1 MARRCP
7 GPHGP
12 ASAPLMSVRVGV
24 EGAGGHP
31 RGGGSNATTGVL
43 RGQGSAPPFLSFL
56 PSEQDPFLTL
66 LQPFTLSLCEAKTED
81 SNGN

>member
-31 RGGGSNATTGVL
+31 RGAVM
-43 RGQGSAPPFLSFL
+43 PPQVCSEARAQRPLPLLL

-66 LQPFTLSLCEAKTED
+66 LQPFTCSLCEAKMED
-81 SNGN
+81 SNVN